1 MPQPNPN
8 KEQNQDLNDKTV
20 VVQVAQNGKLKINN
34 EDTTWDGLGP
44 RIEQIFKDRAEKV
57 AFVKGDN
64 DVLFMDVAQG
74 HRHHARL
81 GNRQSGT
88 DYREAR
94 SGSVSQVENAPRRAD
109 VNPSV
114 DRFGPRLTGMDDSM
128 TYASSVRIA
137 RRGFSAAALVVLVAA
152 GSGCSKLKARDL
164 LNKGVANFKNGQ
176 YDKAVEDFKEAKDLD
191 PSLMNA
197 RLYLATAYASQYIPG
212 APSDENVTRGNAA
225 IDEFKGVLE
234 KDPNNLS
241 AIDGIGSILFQMS
254 GQPFNPQK
262 FQESKTYHQK
272 HIELKPTDPE
282 PYYWIGVIDW
292 TLAFRA
298 NAELRTA
305 YNKDHINKQIKEGD
319 ALPAAV
325 RTDYVAKDGPWST
338 KVLRICKR
346 LSNQA
351 RLRRCHGVPEFAVS
365 PEGRHGGERR

>member
-1 MPQPNPN
+1 
-8 KEQNQDLNDKTV
+8 
-20 VVQVAQNGKLKINN
+20 
-34 EDTTWDGLGP
+34 
-44 RIEQIFKDRAEKV
+44 
-57 AFVKGDN
+57 
-64 DVLFMDVAQG
+64 
-74 HRHHARL
+74 
-81 GNRQSGT
+81 
-88 DYREAR
+88 
-94 SGSVSQVENAPRRAD
+94 
-109 VNPSV
+109 
-114 DRFGPRLTGMDDSM
+114 M

-137 RRGFSAAALVVLVAA
+137 RRGLSAAALVVLVAA
-152 GSGCSKLKARDL
+152 GSGCNKLKARDL

-212 APSDENVTRGNAA
+212 APSDENVARGNAA
-225 IDEFKGVLE
+225 IAEFKGVLD

-254 GQPFNPQK
+254 GQPFNPAK

-319 ALPAAV
+319 ALPASV
-325 RTDYVAKDGPWST
+325 RADYVSKDGPLVDEGITYLQKAIQLRPDYDDAMAYLNLLYRRKADMVESADERASYQKQADDLVD
-338 KVLRICKR
+338 KVKEIKQKR
-346 LSNQA
+346 AENPPPQTS
-351 RLRRCHGVPEFAVS
+351 
-365 PEGRHGGERR
+365 